1 MNLSAWKLAKPQHRK
16 NTHLRSLSNERI
28 FNVSIAQ
35 FPDDGAWCMVHKE
48 APMSDESVLD
58 VLAVLACNCMGRG
71 ELKMLCNKH
80 LITRE
85 VEMLISER
93 DRLRGSLAAY
103 EAELARVERELSAK
117 NI

>member
-1 MNLSAWKLAKPQHRK
+1 MN
-16 NTHLRSLSNERI
+16 
-28 FNVSIAQ
+28 
-35 FPDDGAWCMVHKE
+35 DE
-48 APMSDESVLD
+48 AVLD
-58 VLAVLACNCMGRG
+58 VIAVLACNCMGRG

-85 VEMLISER
+85 VKMLIAER

>member
-1 MNLSAWKLAKPQHRK
+1 MMNEPAL
-16 NTHLRSLSNERI
+16 EI
-28 FNVSIAQ
+28 
-35 FPDDGAWCMVHKE
+35 
-48 APMSDESVLD
+48 
-58 VLAVLACNCMGRG
+58 LAVLACNCMGRG

-80 LITRE
+80 LISRE
-85 VEMLISER
+85 VQMLISER

>member
-1 MNLSAWKLAKPQHRK
+1 
-16 NTHLRSLSNERI
+16 
-28 FNVSIAQ
+28 
-35 FPDDGAWCMVHKE
+35 
-48 APMSDESVLD
+48 MSDEAVIN
-58 VLAVLACNCMGRG
+58 VLATLACNCMGRG

-85 VEMLISER
+85 VKMLISER

-117 NI
+117 SI

>member
-1 MNLSAWKLAKPQHRK
+1 MNIE
-16 NTHLRSLSNERI
+16 ERLI
-28 FNVSIAQ
+28 
-35 FPDDGAWCMVHKE
+35 MVINN
-48 APMSDESVLD
+48 
-58 VLAVLACNCMGRG
+58 LACNCVGRG

-80 LITRE
+80 LITRKAQT
-85 VEMLISER
+85 LIEER

>member
-1 MNLSAWKLAKPQHRK
+1 
-16 NTHLRSLSNERI
+16 
-28 FNVSIAQ
+28 
-35 FPDDGAWCMVHKE
+35 
-48 APMSDESVLD
+48 
-58 VLAVLACNCMGRG
+58 MGRG

-103 EAELARVERELSAK
+103 EAELARVERELSTK

>member
-1 MNLSAWKLAKPQHRK
+1 MTEPVLNALA
-16 NTHLRSLSNERI
+16 I
-28 FNVSIAQ
+28 
-35 FPDDGAWCMVHKE
+35 
-48 APMSDESVLD
+48 
-58 VLAVLACNCMGRG
+58 LACNCMGRG

-85 VEMLISER
+85 VEILISER

-103 EAELARVERELSAK
+103 EAELARVERELSTK

>member
-1 MNLSAWKLAKPQHRK
+1 MTEPVLNALA
-16 NTHLRSLSNERI
+16 I
-28 FNVSIAQ
+28 
-35 FPDDGAWCMVHKE
+35 
-48 APMSDESVLD
+48 
-58 VLAVLACNCMGRG
+58 LACNCMGRG

-103 EAELARVERELSAK
+103 EAELARVQRELSAK
-117 NI
+117 NV

>member
-1 MNLSAWKLAKPQHRK
+1 MQ
-16 NTHLRSLSNERI
+16 NE
-28 FNVSIAQ
+28 A
-35 FPDDGAWCMVHKE
+35 
-48 APMSDESVLD
+48 VLD
-58 VLAVLACNCMGRG
+58 VLALLACNCMGRG

-85 VEMLISER
+85 VKMLISER

-103 EAELARVERELSAK
+103 EAELARVERELSNK

>member
-1 MNLSAWKLAKPQHRK
+1 MNEVA
-16 NTHLRSLSNERI
+16 
-28 FNVSIAQ
+28 
-35 FPDDGAWCMVHKE
+35 
-48 APMSDESVLD
+48 LD
-58 VLAVLACNCMGRG
+58 VIALLACNCMGKG

-103 EAELARVERELSAK
+103 EAELARVERELANK

>member
-1 MNLSAWKLAKPQHRK
+1 MTEPVLNALA
-16 NTHLRSLSNERI
+16 I
-28 FNVSIAQ
+28 
-35 FPDDGAWCMVHKE
+35 
-48 APMSDESVLD
+48 
-58 VLAVLACNCMGRG
+58 LACNCMGRA

-103 EAELARVERELSAK
+103 ESELARVERELSAK
-117 NI
+117 NV

>member
-1 MNLSAWKLAKPQHRK
+1 MM
-16 NTHLRSLSNERI
+16 
-28 FNVSIAQ
+28 
-35 FPDDGAWCMVHKE
+35 DE
-48 APMSDESVLD
+48 AVLE
-58 VLAVLACNCMGRG
+58 VLALLACNCMGRG
-71 ELKMLCNKH
+71 ELKMLCNRH

-93 DRLRGSLAAY
+93 DRLRGSLATY

>member
-1 MNLSAWKLAKPQHRK
+1 MDHNEAQMN
-16 NTHLRSLSNERI
+16 
-28 FNVSIAQ
+28 
-35 FPDDGAWCMVHKE
+35 E
-48 APMSDESVLD
+48 AVLD
-58 VLAVLACNCMGRG
+58 VLALLACNCMGRG

-93 DRLRGSLAAY
+93 DRLRGSLATY

>member
-1 MNLSAWKLAKPQHRK
+1 MNEVA
-16 NTHLRSLSNERI
+16 
-28 FNVSIAQ
+28 
-35 FPDDGAWCMVHKE
+35 
-48 APMSDESVLD
+48 LD
-58 VLAVLACNCMGRG
+58 VIALLACNCMGRG

-103 EAELARVERELSAK
+103 EAELARVERELAARYK
-117 NI
+117 

>member
-1 MNLSAWKLAKPQHRK
+1 MN
-16 NTHLRSLSNERI
+16 
-28 FNVSIAQ
+28 
-35 FPDDGAWCMVHKE
+35 DDA
-48 APMSDESVLD
+48 VLD
-58 VLAVLACNCMGRG
+58 VLAILACNCMGRG